1 MYNDTVLDHFANPRN
16 VGSIPDAD
24 GTGQSGNPVDGDKI
38 RIYIKVNNE
47 TLSDVRFKTFGC
59 AAAIAASSML
69 TVLAIG
75 KTLEDAMNITNDDV
89 AESLGGLPPK
99 KLECSNIAADALH
112 DAINDYRNKKTQ
124 GIEKNEEPQKDTTER
139 LVETNQ
145 SLEDSNQ
152 IQRYLRHII
161 MPKISGAGQKKIIQT
176 RVLLCAQSIDA
187 CDVSLS
193 YMAASG
199 IGQIYCHLESKN
211 RSESFLAHV
220 RDLNPDVN
228 IDMVE
233 DVNAIRNQFSSIE
246 DTADFNILVGD
257 LDFVTKI
264 SNLLINPD
272 SYEFPPTLIAV
283 SHAWQGYIKLCNSIQ
298 SVKDFLT
305 EISEKPIF
313 IENIPH
319 YEDFKRLGMSMSHSF
334 IGALVSVELVKARLN
349 IGNILND
356 AIYFNLLEMS
366 FLNNPSASDYK
377 LENLKSSL
385 NNCEFNLNHLKQQL
399 TKARVLIVGAG
410 GLGSPAA
417 FTLAKAGVGTIGL
430 IDFDTVDISN
440 LNRQILHST
449 SRIGL
454 KKVESAKQT
463 LKTINQNVNIELYAT
478 SFSKENAIDIIK
490 SYDIIVDGLDNLITR
505 YLLNDACFFAKKPL
519 IEAGVL
525 AFYGQITTIVSG
537 DGPCYRCIF
546 PESTEPRNAPS
557 CSETGILGPVAGI
570 AGILQTVEVLKMIT
584 GINSRLKGG
593 LLMYDALET
602 EFNLVEFQR
611 NNSCTLCGDHPSIL
625 ELGEY
630 TFVCKDT
637 KK

>member
-1 MYNDTVLDHFANPRN
+1 MYNDIVLDHFANPRN
-16 VGSIPDAD
+16 VGSISDAD

-38 RIYIKVNNE
+38 RIYIKVYNE

-69 TVLAIG
+69 TVLATG
-75 KTLEDAMNITNDDV
+75 KTLEEAMNITNDDV
-89 AESLGGLPPK
+89 AESLGGLPPQ
-99 KLECSNIAADALH
+99 KLTCSNIAADALH
-112 DAINDYRNKKTQ
+112 DAINDYRNKNTQ
-124 GIEKNEEPQKDTTER
+124 NIAKNEKPPENTTER
-139 LVETNQ
+139 LVGTNQ
-145 SLEDSNQ
+145 GLEDSKQ

-187 CDVSLS
+187 CDISLN

-199 IGQIYCHLESKN
+199 IGQIYCYLESKN
-211 RSESFLAHV
+211 RCESVLAHV
-220 RDLNPDVN
+220 RDLNPEVN
-228 IDMVE
+228 IELIE
-233 DVNAIRNQFSSIE
+233 DIHLLRNQFSSIE
-246 DTADFNILVGD
+246 NSIDFNILIGD
-257 LDFVTKI
+257 LGFVTKI
-264 SNLLINPD
+264 SDLFIQPV
-272 SYEFPPTLIAV
+272 SYEFSPTLIAV
-283 SHAWQGYIKLCNSIQ
+283 SYAWQGYVNLCNHIQ
-298 SVKDFLT
+298 SIKDFLT
-305 EISEKPIF
+305 EISEKPVF
-313 IENIPH
+313 IENILH
-319 YEDFKRLGMSMSHSF
+319 YEDFKQLGMSMSNTF
-334 IGALVSVELVKARLN
+334 MGALVAVELIKARLN

-356 AIYFNLLEMS
+356 MIYFNLLEML
-366 FLNNPSASDYK
+366 FINNPSTSDCK
-377 LENLKSSL
+377 LENIQNSL
-385 NNCEFNLNHLKQQL
+385 NNWASSPNHLKQDL
-399 TKARVLIVGAG
+399 TKAKVLIVGAG
-410 GLGSPAA
+410 GLGSPTA
-417 FTLAKAGVGTIGL
+417 FALAKAGVGTIGL

-449 SRIGL
+449 SSIGL

-463 LKTINQNVNIELYAT
+463 LKMIYQDVNIELYAT

-490 SYDIIVDGLDNLITR
+490 NYDIIVDGLDNLPTR
-505 YLLNDACFFAKKPL
+505 YLLNDACFFGKKPL

-570 AGILQTVEVLKMIT
+570 AGILQAIEVLKMII
-584 GINSRLKGG
+584 GMNSSLKGG

-611 NNSCTLCGDHPSIL
+611 NNSCKLCGEDPSIL